1 MEVFFFHE
9 VTANCGGN
17 LNMASGQVKSPN
29 HPNNYGNRQ
38 ECVWTITVPAGSQVE
53 LKFSAFNVSVISYNQ
68 RNKSAVIL
76 YRLSTIL
83 DVIMITLKSE
93 TVANLIHQ

>member
-9 VTANCGGN
+9 VTASCGGN

-53 LKFSAFNVSVISYNQ
+53 LKFSAFNVSVISYISS
-68 RNKSAVIL
+68 KKHIISSHIL
-76 YRLSTIL
+76 YT
-83 DVIMITLKSE
+83 
-93 TVANLIHQ
+93 